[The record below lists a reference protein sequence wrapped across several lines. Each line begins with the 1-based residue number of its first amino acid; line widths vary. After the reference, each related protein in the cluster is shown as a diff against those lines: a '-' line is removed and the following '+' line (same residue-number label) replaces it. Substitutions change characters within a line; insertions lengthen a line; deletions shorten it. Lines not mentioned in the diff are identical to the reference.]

1 MVLEYCS
8 GGEVLDHLHKIM
20 KYTEAEAAKLFAQ
33 IVSAISYLHNLN
45 LIHRDIKPENVLFV
59 RPVEEYEAEGK
70 PLRIK
75 VIDLG
80 MATLYNPQKEVL
92 GCVGTPGFVAPEV
105 WNDQPQTFAMD
116 IYSLGVMLFIM
127 LTGRKPH
134 SGADIRKMD
143 YCNKSIHNAPG
154 LKDDRYLSLS
164 SAAREL
170 LLAMMADDPRVRP
183 TCMEVLRHPFIT
195 AVDSNAEAHREMG
208 AAVRGRIRDLHR
220 IRRLHGLRYA
230 LHASRPQGGN
240 QQAFLEA
247 LEQRRLRLKGEP
259 AHGRESCSENDVEG
273 PCMLRSSLCANYE
286 DGPSSGYDTT
296 TATTT
301 TTTTS
306 ATTTTMPTGT
316 FSSSAYSNSSKLS
329 KLFGRPSGD
338 SGVGSHRGDKGAMG
352 TADPVPKLDKLA
364 LMSALPEM
372 RYCTTMP
379 PRRFAG
385 PLLPDLSPVPSC
397 DQSTF
402 GNLEEAMLPRN
413 WSAHPVMYEALG
425 VRDQLLEG
433 LALGVETAFPV
444 ERAAA
449 SRDLQGEMGAGREPF
464 SQEPVSTTV
473 QRVPEQPP
481 TGPPQQAAGMVVA
494 R

>member
-1 MVLEYCS
+1 MVLEYLS

-20 KYTEAEAAKLFAQ
+20 KYTEAGAAKLFAQ

-59 RPVEEYEAEGK
+59 RPVEECEAEGK

-80 MATLYNPQKEVL
+80 MAALYDPQKELL

-105 WNDQPQTFAMD
+105 WNGQPQTFAMD

-134 SGADIRKMD
+134 NGVDIRRMD
-143 YCNKSIHNAPG
+143 YCNKSIYDAPG
-154 LKDDRYLSLS
+154 LKDDRFLSLS

-208 AAVRGRIRDLHR
+208 AAVRRRIRDLHR

-230 LHASRPQGGN
+230 MHASRPQGGN

-247 LEQRRLRLKGEP
+247 LEHRRFMLKGEM
-259 AHGRESCSENDVEG
+259 AHVRESCSETDVEG
-273 PCMLRSSLCANYE
+273 PCMLRSSLCASYE
-286 DGPSSGYDTT
+286 DGPNSGYDN
-296 TATTT
+296 TTT
-301 TTTTS
+301 TTTTR
-306 ATTTTMPTGT
+306 ATTTTTIT
-316 FSSSAYSNSSKLS
+316 TATSSSATNSNKLP
-329 KLFGRPSGD
+329 KLFGKPSGD
-338 SGVGSHRGDKGAMG
+338 SGGGSHRGDKGVMG
-352 TADPVPKLDKLA
+352 GADSVPKLDKLA

-372 RYCTTMP
+372 RLCTTMP

-385 PLLPDLSPVPSC
+385 PLHPDLSPVTSCEPSTY
-397 DQSTF
+397 S
-402 GNLEEAMLPRN
+402 NLEEAMLPRN
-413 WSAHPVMYEALG
+413 WSAYPVMYEALG
-425 VRDQLLEG
+425 VKDQLLE
-433 LALGVETAFPV
+433 ALMPVPEPVFPV
-444 ERAAA
+444 ERAAG
-449 SRDLQGEMGAGREPF
+449 SRGLQGELGAGGEPF
-464 SQEPVSTTV
+464 PHEPVPTTD
-473 QRVPEQPP
+473 QGEPEQPP
-481 TGPPQQAAGMVVA
+481 TGPPQQAAGIVVA
-494 R
+494 G